1 MGRVYRSR
9 LGLTSHQG
17 DGAKCQSDG
26 ILRHMESS
34 TLERLPMT
42 PGYFRLILRGYG
54 DTPERRAA
62 ILDGTGVTE
71 ALAADGAADISLFQ
85 QVRQIENMVALF
97 GDGWALDHPD
107 LWNPASHGPL
117 GVAGLTAPNIAGLID
132 VLERFGFVRAPFYQ
146 MTVRRSPAWRQLD
159 YALTVSIE
167 ERLWR
172 PMMEIALI
180 GVQRI
185 LATVL
190 TVPTREAAFHFACP
204 EPAHADQVRAVLGE
218 HVVYDAP
225 VNAVRFPSAWLEV
238 ASPFA
243 DPALHAAAVAELQ
256 AAVKRVSE
264 PVGLRGRVE
273 RLLRTLPVGRLT
285 AEETARLMGV
295 SRRTLVRKLAETGVG
310 YRQLLDAELRDRAE
324 RMLRDSS
331 LTQARI
337 AEALGYADPTSFS
350 RSCRRWFGSE
360 RPR

>member
-1 MGRVYRSR
+1 MQVYEER
-9 LGLTSHQG
+9 LGVTLREG
-17 DGAKCQSDG
+17 DGAECQSHG
-26 ILRHMESS
+26 ILRHMGERN

-62 ILDGTGVTE
+62 ILEGTGVTE
-71 ALAADGAADISLFQ
+71 DMAADADISLFQ
-85 QVRQIENMVALF
+85 QVRQIENMVALD
-97 GDGWALDHPD
+97 GDGWALNHPD

-117 GVAGLTAPNIAGLID
+117 GVAGLTAPDIAGLID
-132 VLERFGFVRAPFYQ
+132 VLERFGFVRAPFYR
-146 MTVRRSPAWRQLD
+146 MTVRRGPAWRQLD
-159 YALTVSIE
+159 YAVTVSIE

-204 EPAHADQVRAVLGE
+204 APSHADKVRAVLGE
-218 HVVYDAP
+218 QVVYNAP
-225 VNAVRFPSAWLEV
+225 VNAVRFPSAWLAV

-243 DPALHAAAVAELQ
+243 DAALHAAAVAELQ

-310 YRQLLDAELRDRAE
+310 YRELLDAELRERAK

-337 AEALGYADPTSFS
+337 AELLGYADPTSFS
-350 RSCRRWFGSE
+350 RSCRRWFGTE
-360 RPR
+360 KPR

>member
-1 MGRVYRSR
+1 
-9 LGLTSHQG
+9 
-17 DGAKCQSDG
+17 
-26 ILRHMESS
+26 MES
-34 TLERLPMT
+34 TLARLPMT

-62 ILDGTGVTE
+62 ILEGTGVTE
-71 ALAADGAADISLFQ
+71 AMAADSAADISLFQ
-85 QVRQIENMVALF
+85 QVRQIGNMVDLF

-117 GVAGLTAPNIAGLID
+117 GVAGVTAPDVAGLID
-132 VLERFGFVRAPFYQ
+132 VLQRFSFVRAPFYR
-146 MTVRRSPAWRQLD
+146 MTVRRSPAWLHMD

-167 ERLWR
+167 EGLWR

-190 TVPTREAAFHFACP
+190 TAPTRGASFQFACP
-204 EPAHADQVRAVLGE
+204 EPAHADRVRAVLGE
-218 HVVYDAP
+218 QVVYDAP
-225 VNAVRFPSAWLEV
+225 VNAVRVPAAWLEV

-243 DPALHAAAVAELQ
+243 DPALHAAAMAELQ
-256 AAVKRVSE
+256 AALKRVSE
-264 PVGLRGRVE
+264 PIGLRGRVE
-273 RLLRTLPVGRLT
+273 RLLRTLPAGRLT

-310 YRQLLDAELRDRAE
+310 YRELLDAELRMRAE
-324 RMLRDSS
+324 RMLRDSRLS
-331 LTQARI
+331 QARI
-337 AEALGYADPTSFS
+337 AEMLGYADPTSFS
-350 RSCRRWFGSE
+350 RSCRRWFGAE

>member
-1 MGRVYRSR
+1 
-9 LGLTSHQG
+9 
-17 DGAKCQSDG
+17 
-26 ILRHMESS
+26 MES
-34 TLERLPMT
+34 TLARLPMT

-54 DTPERRAA
+54 DTAERRAA
-62 ILDGTGVTE
+62 ILEGTGVSE
-71 ALAADGAADISLFQ
+71 AMAADGTADISLFQ
-85 QVRQIENMVALF
+85 QVRQIENMVGLF

-117 GVAGLTAPNIAGLID
+117 GVAGVTAPNVAGLID
-132 VLERFGFVRAPFYQ
+132 VMQRFSFVRAPFYQ
-146 MTVRRSPAWRQLD
+146 MTVRRSPAWLQMD
-159 YALTVSIE
+159 YAVTVSID

-180 GVQRI
+180 GVQRVI
-185 LATVL
+185 ATVL
-190 TVPTREAAFHFACP
+190 TAPTQGAAFHFACP
-204 EPAHADQVRAVLGE
+204 EPGHADQVRAVLGDQ
-218 HVVYDAP
+218 VVYEAP
-225 VNAVRFPSAWLEV
+225 VNSVRVPAAWLEV

-256 AAVKRVSE
+256 AALKRVSE

-273 RLLRTLPVGRLT
+273 RLLRTLPAGRLT

-310 YRQLLDAELRDRAE
+310 YRELLDAELRTRAM

-331 LTQARI
+331 LSQARI

-350 RSCRRWFGSE
+350 RSCRRWFGAE

>member
-1 MGRVYRSR
+1 
-9 LGLTSHQG
+9 
-17 DGAKCQSDG
+17 
-26 ILRHMESS
+26 MES
-34 TLERLPMT
+34 TLARLPMT

-54 DTPERRAA
+54 DTAERRAA
-62 ILDGTGVTE
+62 ILEGTGVTE
-71 ALAADGAADISLFQ
+71 AMAADGAADISLFQ

-117 GVAGLTAPNIAGLID
+117 GVAGVTAPNVAGLID
-132 VLERFGFVRAPFYQ
+132 VMQRFSFVRAPFYQ
-146 MTVRRSPAWRQLD
+146 MTVRKGPTWLQMD
-159 YALTVSIE
+159 YAVTVSID

-180 GVQRI
+180 GVQRVI
-185 LATVL
+185 ATVL
-190 TVPTREAAFHFACP
+190 TAPTQGAAFHFACP
-204 EPAHADQVRAVLGE
+204 EPDHADQVRAVLGE
-218 HVVYDAP
+218 QVVYDAP
-225 VNAVRFPSAWLEV
+225 VNSVRVPASWLEV

-256 AAVKRVSE
+256 AAFKRVSE

-273 RLLRTLPVGRLT
+273 RLLRTLPAGRLT

-310 YRQLLDAELRDRAE
+310 YRELLDAELRTRAT

-331 LTQARI
+331 MTQAQI

-350 RSCRRWFGSE
+350 RSSRRWFGAE